1 MMAAAFDVAG
11 RLSEG
16 DRALTVLDE
25 YVAACR
31 VLGLVSPG
39 PLTELYRAESGL
51 DLDALA
57 ADARSLDAA
66 VVVAQDASRLQ
77 GNGYRELTAQWSG
90 TGGDAAGG
98 FLRSLTVAAEDVVTH
113 LQRSAQALTTLR
125 DELWRAVDAKVDAV
139 LRTEARAAGHR
150 DQWSAASRAVLAGA
164 GDMAAAS
171 EIVDQQVKPFILG
184 AVSGDL
190 MPALQD
196 ATDAVV
202 AAYDS
207 AIAAVTPAGLSF
219 PVPVV
224 LSPDWTAQAPSL
236 PSLPP
241 AQAYHAA
248 AAAPFGALGAA
259 AGWTPSVP
267 PVSAEPFATPSASPV
282 PAEPVTAPAA
292 STPRAPEP
300 ALGTAAAT
308 PAAAGLPGDLGSGS
322 GIGGLGQQLTDAIG
336 GALGSMAGLVPGGS
350 GLGGLDNIRDGLGD
364 ELGIGADRTDSGP
377 ETDDAADDDAD
388 DEPDDSETEDADEV
402 DAAKSDA
409 ADGEDVA
416 GEAATSDAADAEAAE
431 SGAVDGPGLPSQPP
445 VPTPPPPV
453 TDPVP
458 TTPPLEP
465 VAAQPDPTTKTPCEI
480 AADELPNV
488 GE

>member
-25 YVAACR
+25 YVAACQ
-31 VLGLVSPG
+31 VLGVASPG
-39 PLTELYRAESGL
+39 PLAELYRAESGL

-66 VVVAQDASRLQ
+66 VVAAQDALRLQ
-77 GNGYRELTAQWSG
+77 GNGYREPTAQWSG
-90 TGGDAAGG
+90 MGGDAAGG
-98 FLRSLTVAAEDVVTH
+98 FLRSLTVTAEDVVTH

-164 GDMAAAS
+164 GDMSAAS
-171 EIVDQQVKPFILG
+171 EIVDQQVKPFVLG

-196 ATDAVV
+196 AADTVA

-207 AIAAVTPAGLSF
+207 AVAAVTPAGLSF

-224 LSPDWTAQAPSL
+224 LSPEWAPQAPS
-236 PSLPP
+236 SPP
-241 AQAYHAA
+241 LKAYQAAPAAQADQVAP
-248 AAAPFGALGAA
+248 AAPFGALGAA
-259 AGWTPSVP
+259 AGWTPSASP
-267 PVSAEPFATPSASPV
+267 APAEPFTTPSAS
-282 PAEPVTAPAA
+282 T
-292 STPRAPEP
+292 SGAPEP

-308 PAAAGLPGDLGSGS
+308 PAAAGLPGDPGSGS
-322 GIGGLGQQLTDAIG
+322 GISGLGQQLTDAIG
-336 GALGSMAGLVPGGS
+336 GALGSMAGLAPGAS

-364 ELGIGADRTDSGP
+364 DLGIGAD
-377 ETDDAADDDAD
+377 AD
-388 DEPDDSETEDADEV
+388 DELDDEPAGGVDDDPDGELDDGEEDADEE
-402 DAAKSDA
+402 DADEENTDESGTAEGDATESDA
-409 ADGEDVA
+409 AEGHA
-416 GEAATSDAADAEAAE
+416 SDSADAD
-431 SGAVDGPGLPSQPP
+431 SGPVDGPGPTSQQP
-445 VPTPPPPV
+445 VSAPPV
-453 TDPVP
+453 TDPAP
-458 TTPPLEP
+458 TTPPVEP
-465 VAAQPDPTTKTPCEI
+465 VAEQPDPATKTPCEI

>member
-1 MMAAAFDVAG
+1 MAAAFDVAG

-16 DRALTVLDE
+16 ERALMVLGE
-25 YVAACR
+25 YVSACQ
-31 VLGLVSPG
+31 VLGLPSPW
-39 PLTELYRAESGL
+39 PLVELYRAESGL
-51 DLDALA
+51 DLDALS

-66 VVVAQDASRLQ
+66 VVVAQDALRLQ
-77 GNGYRELTAQWSG
+77 GNGYRQLTAQWSG

-98 FLRSLTVAAEDVVTH
+98 FLRSLTVAAEDVVMH
-113 LQRSAQALTTLR
+113 LQRSAQALATLR

-139 LRTEARAAGHR
+139 LRTEERAAGHR
-150 DQWSAASRAVLAGA
+150 DQWSAASHAVLAGA
-164 GDMAAAS
+164 GDMSAAS
-171 EIVDQQVKPFILG
+171 EIVDQQVKPFVLG
-184 AVSGDL
+184 AVSADL
-190 MPALQD
+190 MPALQAASD
-196 ATDAVV
+196 TVAV
-202 AAYDS
+202 AYDS
-207 AIAAVTPAGLSF
+207 AIAAVTPVALSF

-224 LSPDWTAQAPSL
+224 LSPDWTAQTPSS
-236 PSLPP
+236 PPLPP

-259 AGWTPSVP
+259 AGWTPSAP

-292 STPRAPEP
+292 STPGAPEP

-364 ELGIGADRTDSGP
+364 ELGIGADRTDNGP

-416 GEAATSDAADAEAAE
+416 GEAATSDAADADAAE

>member
-25 YVAACR
+25 YVAACQ
-31 VLGLVSPG
+31 VLGVASPG
-39 PLTELYRAESGL
+39 PLAELYRAESGL

-66 VVVAQDASRLQ
+66 VVAAQDALRLQ

-90 TGGDAAGG
+90 TGGGAAGG

-164 GDMAAAS
+164 GDMSAAS

-196 ATDAVV
+196 AADTVA

-207 AIAAVTPAGLSF
+207 AVAAVTPAGLSF

-224 LSPDWTAQAPSL
+224 LSPEWAPQAPPL
-236 PSLPP
+236 P
-241 AQAYHAA
+241 AA
-248 AAAPFGALGAA
+248 AHQAAPAASFGALGAA
-259 AGWTPSVP
+259 AGWTPS
-267 PVSAEPFATPSASPV
+267 ASSV
-282 PAEPVTAPAA
+282 PAEPVATPSAPPA
-292 STPRAPEP
+292 SAGPTPAPPAGAPGLPDP

-308 PAAAGLPGDLGSGS
+308 PAAAGLPGDPGSGS
-322 GIGGLGQQLTDAIG
+322 GVGGLGQQLTDAIG
-336 GALGSMAGLVPGGS
+336 GALGSMAGLAPGAS

-364 ELGIGADRTDSGP
+364 DLGIGAEP
-377 ETDDAADDDAD
+377 DDELDDDPD
-388 DEPDDSETEDADEV
+388 GEPDDSEAEDGDDKHADDKDADES
-402 DAAKSDA
+402 DADEEDAIESDA
-409 ADGEDVA
+409 AESEDA
-416 GEAATSDAADAEAAE
+416 GA
-431 SGAVDGPGLPSQPP
+431 GPVDGPEQPTQQP
-445 VPTPPPPV
+445 VPAPPV
-453 TDPVP
+453 TDPAP
-458 TTPPLEP
+458 TTPPVEP
-465 VAAQPDPTTKTPCEI
+465 VAEQPDPTTKTPCEI

>member
-31 VLGLVSPG
+31 VLGLASPG

-224 LSPDWTAQAPSL
+224 LSPGWTAQA

-292 STPRAPEP
+292 STPGAPEP

-308 PAAAGLPGDLGSGS
+308 PAAAGLPGDLGSVS

-364 ELGIGADRTDSGP
+364 ELGIGADRTDNGP

-402 DAAKSDA
+402 DAAQSDA

-416 GEAATSDAADAEAAE
+416 GEAAE
-431 SGAVDGPGLPSQPP
+431 SGPVDAPGPPSQPP
-445 VPTPPPPV
+445 VPTPPV
-453 TDPVP
+453 TAPVP
-458 TTPPLEP
+458 ITPPLEP
-465 VAAQPDPTTKTPCEI
+465 VAEQPDPTTKTPCEI

>member
-25 YVAACR
+25 YVAACQ
-31 VLGLVSPG
+31 VLGVASPG
-39 PLTELYRAESGL
+39 PLAELYRAESGL

-66 VVVAQDASRLQ
+66 AVVAQDALRLQ

-98 FLRSLTVAAEDVVTH
+98 FLRSLTVTAEDVVTH

-125 DELWRAVDAKVDAV
+125 DELWRAVDDKVDAV
-139 LRTEARAAGHR
+139 MRTEARAAGHR
-150 DQWSAASRAVLAGA
+150 DQWSAASRAVLDGA
-164 GDMAAAS
+164 GDMSAAS
-171 EIVDQQVKPFILG
+171 EIVDQQVKPFVLG

-196 ATDAVV
+196 AADTVA

-207 AIAAVTPAGLSF
+207 AVAAVTPAGLSF

-224 LSPDWTAQAPSL
+224 LSPEWAPQAPS
-236 PSLPP
+236 SPP
-241 AQAYHAA
+241 LQADQAAQAAQADQAA
-248 AAAPFGALGAA
+248 PAAPFGALGTA
-259 AGWTPSVP
+259 AGWTPSASP
-267 PVSAEPFATPSASPV
+267 ASAEPIATPSASPV
-282 PAEPVTAPAA
+282 PAEPVATPSA
-292 STPRAPEP
+292 STSGAPEP

-308 PAAAGLPGDLGSGS
+308 PAASGLPGDLGSGS

-336 GALGSMAGLVPGGS
+336 GVLGSMAGLAPGAS

-364 ELGIGADRTDSGP
+364 DLGIGA
-377 ETDDAADDDAD
+377 EADDELD
-388 DEPDDSETEDADEV
+388 DEPDGDADDPDGEP
-402 DAAKSDA
+402 DDGEEDNDESGTAEGGATESDA
-409 ADGEDVA
+409 AEGHASESED
-416 GEAATSDAADAEAAE
+416 SD
-431 SGAVDGPGLPSQPP
+431 SGPVDGPGPTSQQP
-445 VPTPPPPV
+445 VSAPPV
-453 TDPVP
+453 TDPAP
-458 TTPPLEP
+458 TTPPVEP
-465 VAAQPDPTTKTPCEI
+465 IAEQVDPTTKTPCEI